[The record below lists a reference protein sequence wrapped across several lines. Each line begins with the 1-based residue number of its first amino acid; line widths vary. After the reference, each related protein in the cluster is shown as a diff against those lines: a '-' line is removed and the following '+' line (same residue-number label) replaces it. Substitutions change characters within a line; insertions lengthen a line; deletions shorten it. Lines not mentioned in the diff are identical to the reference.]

1 MALKPDYEAFHTKAE
16 ELWKHF
22 QLMPHSERRQTKLV
36 QLVAPILKDR
46 KDRFVP
52 QYYFAK
58 AKLIFVTVSASDFS
72 VEAYEEEVAAAAA
85 AVSGALNGTE
95 FLRKEGLTKERKA
108 WLMEQLQAVKD
119 GSMACDS
126 TLVDFC

>member
-58 AKLIFVTVSASDFS
+58 AKLIFLTVSASDFS

-119 GSMACDS
+119 GLAERKEKYG
-126 TLVDFC
+126 L